1 MAKQAEQRSQEHNW
15 DELVEE
21 HAQVRDIL
29 QQIHNTLALRQSGP
43 QNVTEQLGELKEHV
57 QRHFAHEEAGGYFAD
72 VIAEAPRLTATVDA
86 LLQQHSEFV
95 QILDG
100 MRESLRRGSNSN
112 ESWDGTASQFDEFVR
127 QFLKHERAEVRLVQ
141 EAFCRDIG
149 TGE

>member
-1 MAKQAEQRSQEHNW
+1 MARQAEQRSQEHNL

-29 QQIHNTLALRQSGP
+29 QQIHNTLALRQGA

-86 LLQQHSEFV
+86 LLQQHSQFV

-100 MRESLRRGSNSN
+100 MRESLRRGGNSN
-112 ESWDGTASQFDEFVR
+112 EWWDGMANQFDEFVR

>member
-1 MAKQAEQRSQEHNW
+1 MAKQAEQQIQEQNW

-57 QRHFAHEEAGGYFAD
+57 QRHFAHEEEGGYFAQ
-72 VIAEAPRLTATVDA
+72 VIAQAPRFTDRVDA
-86 LLQQHSEFV
+86 LLQQHSQFI
-95 QILDG
+95 QILDR
-100 MRESLRRGSNSN
+100 MRQYSRHGSNSK
-112 ESWDGTASQFDEFVR
+112 EWWDNITNKFDDFVC
-127 QFLKHERAEVRLVQ
+127 QFLEHERGEVRLVQ

-149 TGE
+149 AGD

>member
-1 MAKQAEQRSQEHNW
+1 MAKPAEQRSQEHHW

-57 QRHFAHEEAGGYFAD
+57 QRHFAHEEEGGYFAD

-86 LLQQHSEFV
+86 LLQQHSQFV

-100 MRESLRRGSNSN
+100 MRESLRRGGNSN
-112 ESWDGTASQFDEFVR
+112 EWWDGMANQFDEFVR

>member
-29 QQIHNTLALRQSGP
+29 QQIHNTLALRQSGA

-57 QRHFAHEEAGGYFAD
+57 QRHFAHEEEGGYFAD
-72 VIAEAPRLTATVDA
+72 VVTQAPRLIAKVDA
-86 LLQQHSEFV
+86 LLQQHSHFV
-95 QILDG
+95 QILDV
-100 MRESLRRGSNSN
+100 MRESLRRGSTSN
-112 ESWDGTASQFDEFVR
+112 EWWDGMANQFDEFVR
-127 QFLKHERAEVRLVQ
+127 QFLKHERAEVGLVQ

>member
-21 HAQVRDIL
+21 HAQVRDIS

-86 LLQQHSEFV
+86 LLQQHSQFLR
-95 QILDG
+95 IIDR
-100 MRESLRRGSNSN
+100 MRQYSQHGSNSN
-112 ESWDGTASQFDEFVR
+112 EWWNNMTNQFDDFAC
-127 QFLKHERAEVRLVQ
+127 QFLEHELGEVRLVQ